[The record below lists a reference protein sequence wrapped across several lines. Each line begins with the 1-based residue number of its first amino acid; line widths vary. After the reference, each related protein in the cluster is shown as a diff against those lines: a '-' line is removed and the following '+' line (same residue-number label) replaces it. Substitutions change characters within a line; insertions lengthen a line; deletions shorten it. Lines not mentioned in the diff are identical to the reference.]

1 MKPLKL
7 LFCIVLLVISAGI
20 VSAQDAI
27 PETTPE
33 APAATPE
40 ATVEAA
46 PTLTEI
52 FAGLPQARQAD
63 GGYVVG
69 APDAPITIID
79 FSDFACPHCED
90 YAPVIDQVIID
101 YVATGQAKFEFRVMP
116 TAGGVKTYIVGR
128 LMDCAEDQQPGAY
141 WASYELMYG
150 WAIPGNYTGNV
161 PQLLADELKIDYDQM
176 MTCANTARQVDTD
189 IAFADANS
197 ITGTPA
203 ILVRYGD
210 GDPQPATLDDVT
222 YDRGGVPFD
231 VLAQIIENA
240 NANPQP
246 EQTPEATPEA
256 TAEAL

>member
-1 MKPLKL
+1 MKAFKL
-7 LFCIVLLVISAGI
+7 LLCIALLLFVSAGI
-20 VSAQDAI
+20 ASAQDA
-27 PETTPE
+27 TPE
-33 APAATPE
+33 ITPE
-40 ATVEAA
+40 ATVESA

-52 FAGLPQARQAD
+52 FAGLPQTRQAD

-69 APDAPITIID
+69 EPDAPITIIE

-90 YAPVIDQVIID
+90 YAPVIDQVITD

-128 LMDCAEDQQPGAY
+128 LMDCANDQQPGAY
-141 WASYELMYG
+141 WTSYELMYA
-150 WAIPGNYTGNV
+150 WAIPGNYNGNV

-176 MTCANTARQVDTD
+176 MTCANDPEQVDTD
-189 IAFADANS
+189 MAFADANG

-203 ILVRYGD
+203 VLVRHGN
-210 GDPQPATLDDVT
+210 GDPEAIVLDGVT

-231 VLAQIIENA
+231 VLAQVIENA

-246 EQTPEATPEA
+246 EQTPEMTPEA
-256 TAEAL
+256 TAEAM